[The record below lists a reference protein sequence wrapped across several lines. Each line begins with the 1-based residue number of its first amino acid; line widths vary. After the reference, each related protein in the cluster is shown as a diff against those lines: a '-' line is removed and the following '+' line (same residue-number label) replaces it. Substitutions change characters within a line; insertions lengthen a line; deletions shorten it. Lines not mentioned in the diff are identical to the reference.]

1 MLMTKQEYMRRAIE
15 LAGRCK
21 LFAENTCQEL
31 REETA
36 GEAAGWNGLT
46 EMREVYFSLQT
57 LRHAS
62 ELALQRARLTK
73 L

>member
-1 MLMTKQEYMRRAIE
+1 MLMTKQEYMQKTIE

-21 LFAENTCQEL
+21 LFAENTCREW

-36 GEAAGWNGLT
+36 GDAAGWNGLT

-57 LRHAS
+57 LRHAA
-62 ELALQRARLTK
+62 ELVLLRARLTK